1 MIFCDIIFFDLFIL
15 HISVF
20 SKCEFL
26 TISVINFIAVNFA
39 WTNIVFSNDIWFESV
54 VLYISFL
61 TTEIIERSLIFRLF
75 NLLVDEFKNVFLESM
90 FFFRIRVS
98 EKKNVFI
105 EKDPSKKSCFFFIWI
120 SINPIKY
127 VIALYSFWVFLQL
140 LRWCSGY
147 ASFWTSQFKVKSS
160 IEDRIARK
168 AKFIATFY
176 WSHIDLFTFAI
187 ICIK

>member
-15 HISVF
+15 HMSVF

-54 VLYISFL
+54 ALYISFL
-61 TTEIIERSLIFRLF
+61 TTEIFERILIFRLF

-90 FFFRIRVS
+90 FFSHSRFR
-98 EKKNVFI
+98 KKNVFI
-105 EKDPSKKSCFFFIWI
+105 EKDPSKNKLFFFIWI
-120 SINPIKY
+120 SINPIKC
-127 VIALYSFWVFLQL
+127 VIALYSFCVFLQL
-140 LRWCSGY
+140 LGWCSGY
-147 ASFWTSQFKVKSS
+147 VSFWTSQFKVKSS